1 MGTTHES
8 ETRQP
13 ARRVM
18 HVSVMP
24 RGMIPNMVAKVGRK
38 SKGDRDAFALRPLR
52 PLGDRIRA
60 NADALGMSYNDYVIG
75 IMADAV
81 GMPEYA
87 PTRIEAAGQLDLSI
101 DRMTA

>member
-1 MGTTHES
+1 MG
-8 ETRQP
+8 
-13 ARRVM
+13 
-18 HVSVMP
+18 
-24 RGMIPNMVAKVGRK
+24 AKVGRK

-75 IMADAV
+75 IMAEAV

-87 PTRIEAAGQLDLSI
+87 PTRLEAAGQLDLPI
-101 DRMTA
+101 ERMTA